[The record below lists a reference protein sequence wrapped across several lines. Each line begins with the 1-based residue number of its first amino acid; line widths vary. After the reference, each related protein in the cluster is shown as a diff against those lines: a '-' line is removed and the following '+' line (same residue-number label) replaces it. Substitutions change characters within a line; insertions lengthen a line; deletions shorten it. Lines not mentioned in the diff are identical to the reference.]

1 MTLEQLRRLYA
12 EKINQAKALNALAKD
27 GVFTKEQADQVSA
40 LMNEADQI
48 MEQIKLLE
56 RVGAGES
63 YLAEPAGTKAAHLGQ
78 GVQVVKAE
86 EDRPFNNLGEMLGA
100 VRTFYGSNGRKMDPR
115 LVKLEVHEEKA
126 SGMSEAVGADGGFL
140 LQPNFAN
147 ILLKPAHEVGP
158 FSSRI
163 NWLPTSGAASGR
175 LNGVDETSRATGS
188 RWGGIRGYRDG
199 EGVSATGSAPKFR
212 PIDWRLKKYRVFAYA
227 TDELLADQSLLNA
240 VLSQGAGEE
249 IDFMLN
255 DDILNGNGVG
265 GPAGILNSGSL
276 VSVSKESGQAAATV
290 VLENINKMWARLSG
304 RSKASAYWFINQDVS
319 SQLDVLAYTVGVAG
333 VPAYMPPGGVADSP
347 YGRLK
352 GRPVIETEF
361 NPTLGTVGD
370 IVVADMSWYMGWE
383 KGPVETYS
391 SIHVQFLTDE
401 TAFKFIYR
409 VDGQPALASA
419 LTPYKGTATTSP
431 FVALATRA

>member
-1 MTLEQLRRLYA
+1 MNLAQLRQLYA
-12 EKINQAKALNALAKD
+12 EKINGAKALSSLAKD
-27 GVFTKEQADQVSA
+27 GVLTKEQLGQIDGLLAEADQVKA
-40 LMNEADQI
+40 QIETQMRLDEGDAYLNE
-48 MEQIKLLE
+48 
-56 RVGAGES
+56 
-63 YLAEPAGTKAAHLGQ
+63 PTGTKAAHLGWNQ
-78 GVQVVKAE
+78 VEVVKDE
-86 EDRPFNNLGEMLGA
+86 GDRDFKSFGEMLSS
-100 VRTFYGSNGRKMDPR
+100 VKSFYLSNGQKMDPR
-115 LVKLEVHEEKA
+115 LAKLQFQEKA
-126 SGMSEAVGADGGFL
+126 TGMSEAVGADGGFL
-140 LQPNFAN
+140 LTPNFAN
-147 ILLKPAHEVGP
+147 ILLKPVHEIGP

-163 NWLPTSGAASGR
+163 NWLPTSGSVSGR

-212 PIDWRLKKYRVFAYA
+212 PIDWRLKKYRVLMYA
-227 TDELLADQSLLNA
+227 TDELLADQSMLNT
-240 VLSQGAGEE
+240 VMQQGSGEE
-249 IDFMLN
+249 IDFMAN

-265 GPAGILNSGSL
+265 GPVGVLNAGCLI
-276 VSVSKESGQAAATV
+276 SVSKEAGQAAATV

-304 RSKASAYWFINQDVS
+304 RSKANAVWFINQDVTP
-319 SQLDVLAYTVGVAG
+319 QLDVLAYTVGVAG
-333 VPAYMPPGGVADSP
+333 VPAYMPPGGVADAP

-361 NPTLGTVGD
+361 NATLGTVGD
-370 IVVADMSWYMGWE
+370 ILVADFGWYLGWE
-383 KGPVETYS
+383 KGPVESFS